1 MNNYV
6 EIIGPSCIG
15 KSTIA
20 NRLAEETNQRGYEV
34 INSTK
39 RKIPV
44 SILSLSRLRMFYRL
58 FSHIKFKMKGS
69 FLNSIVRAVY
79 ILKTPLRKNSKSGSK
94 YVIID
99 QGPVGAVSSVGI
111 KGDKWNSLSKHL
123 FPQNGDWNST
133 FIFLSISETEHNVR
147 RKKRIESR
155 KQLMEKKSRRWVVYL
170 KSILMPGW
178 GATGKEGIDLEER
191 FRCYDFWK
199 AELKKSGANCVSIH
213 LDDFSTQEI
222 VNIILENDSNNTN
235 LRKSVNS
242 N

>member
-1 MNNYV
+1 MNKYV

-20 NRLAEETNQRGYEV
+20 NRLAEETDQMGYEV

-44 SILSLSRLRMFYRL
+44 TILSLSRLKMLYRL
-58 FSHIKFKMKGS
+58 FTYIKFNMKGS
-69 FLNSIVRAVY
+69 FTNSIVRAVY
-79 ILKTPLRKNSKSGSK
+79 ILKTPLRKSSKLGSK

-99 QGPVGAVSSVGI
+99 QGPVGAIASVGV
-111 KGDKWNSLSKHL
+111 KGDKWKGLTKHL
-123 FPQNGDWNST
+123 FPQSEDWNST
-133 FIFLSISETEHNVR
+133 FIFLSISETEHNFR

-155 KQLMEKKSRRWVVYL
+155 NQLMKKSRRWVVYL

-178 GATGKEGIDLEER
+178 GATGKERVDLQER
-191 FRCYDFWK
+191 IRCYDFWK
-199 AELKKSGANCVSIH
+199 AELKKGGANCVSIH

-222 VNIILENDSNNTN
+222 VNTLLENDSIKTK
-235 LRKSVNS
+235 LRKSLNS
-242 N
+242 E